1 MSIDHVTNPKERL
14 LALLLSIGG
23 LMEQVSN
30 RQIFKQFDLSNAQY
44 EVLQL
49 LADRSGPMNL
59 SDLSRLLV
67 VSNANVT
74 GLIDR
79 MEAQGL
85 VKRKTKAA
93 DGRVRLIEITA
104 AGRTKFKQAHAAQAD
119 GINEYLQTF
128 SDDDIRNILKPL
140 EILYM
145 RAEAAATGIYKLRCN
160 PESEARTKKSAA
172 SAE

>member
-1 MSIDHVTNPKERL
+1 MAIDHVTDPKERL

-30 RQIFKQFDLSNAQY
+30 RQVFKQFDLSSAQY
-44 EVLQL
+44 EVLQV
-49 LADRSGPMNL
+49 LAGRSGPVNL

-67 VSNANVT
+67 VWNANVT

-79 MEAQGL
+79 MEGQGL
-85 VKRKTKAA
+85 VKRKTMPA

-104 AGRTKFKQAHAAQAD
+104 AGRTKFKQAHAAHVD
-119 GINEYLQTF
+119 GINEFLMTF
-128 SDDDIRNILKPL
+128 SDEDIRDILKPL
-140 EILYM
+140 QILYM

-160 PESEARTKKSAA
+160 PERESRKKKSA
-172 SAE
+172 SGG